1 MVTSPA
7 DRGKHAENE
16 LKKYL
21 KRLESSHMD
30 FTWNRN
36 PDAHAAG
43 GRFVPV
49 AGDFQAFMKL
59 TLSNEGCVHLP
70 FALKSLI
77 PNDVKGY
84 HFSRNFII
92 EAKELKHDFR
102 LPAKNYSSDKI
113 ARVEKRVRAG
123 TEAVVLIC
131 HWPKTD
137 KEFWRL
143 VPHEVFTDQSKP
155 SWDLRPYPVVD
166 WKSALSDF
174 LGVTP

>member
-1 MVTSPA
+1 MSTA
-7 DRGKHAENE
+7 ANRGKYAEGE

-21 KRLESSHMD
+21 KLLESSHMS

-43 GRFVPV
+43 GKFVPV
-49 AGDFQAFMKL
+49 AGDFQAFRKIVLDTQAIDLGAYGVLLSPEGNL
-59 TLSNEGCVHLP
+59 T
-70 FALKSLI
+70 
-77 PNDVKGY
+77 
-84 HFSRNFII
+84 FSRNFII
-92 EAKELKHDFR
+92 EVKELKHDFR

-113 ARVEKRVRAG
+113 ARIEKRVRAG
-123 TEAVVLIC
+123 TEAAVLIC

-137 KEFWRL
+137 QEFWRL

-166 WKSALSDF
+166 WKRALSDF
-174 LGVTP
+174 LGVMP